1 MSVSSENECEQ
12 RVTPNSLVPPLLEIK
27 VLTKRIALR
36 RFPISSLQISK
47 QLSVFERPFLVTLE
61 QLVRTRELDQ
71 LVLEA
76 AVPRNRSPRSCA
88 MRDSSQQRP
97 RPRQHDVCDSQYPR
111 SVHSC
116 RVMQSLY
123 VYSAIQ

>member
-1 MSVSSENECEQ
+1 MDPVLN
-12 RVTPNSLVPPLLEIK
+12 TNSLVPPLLEIK

-61 QLVRTRELDQ
+61 QLVLTRELDQ

-76 AVPRNRSPRSCA
+76 AVPRNWSPYSCA
-88 MRDSSQQRP
+88 MRDSS
-97 RPRQHDVCDSQYPR
+97 
-111 SVHSC
+111 
-116 RVMQSLY
+116 
-123 VYSAIQ
+123 